1 MITIIINVLS
11 FTPELDPIPVLVSLA
26 FYMCKPKP

>member
-1 MITIIINVLS
+1 MITIIIINVLS

-26 FYMCKPKP
+26 FHMCKP